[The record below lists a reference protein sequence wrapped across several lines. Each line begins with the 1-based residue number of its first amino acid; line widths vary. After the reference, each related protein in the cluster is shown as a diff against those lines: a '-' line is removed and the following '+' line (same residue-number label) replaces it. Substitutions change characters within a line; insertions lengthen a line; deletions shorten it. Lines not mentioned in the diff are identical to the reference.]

1 MTANPAYPPRLSDGA
16 ELLGEFKDSGYTR
29 PPSLIRR
36 ADGQVVQLSRLLYL
50 IARLMDGNRNP
61 ADIAELASGELG
73 RSLSPGQVCYLIVA
87 KMAPLGILAG
97 AGTAALSPASPLLGL
112 RARGTLLPAR
122 AANAAGTLLR
132 PLFHWP
138 VIAAVT
144 GSVVA
149 GDCWLF
155 SGRGLGDAFGQILSN
170 PLNLL
175 LVAALSLV
183 SAAFHECGHAAGCRY
198 GGARPGRIGVGIY
211 LVWPSFFTNVTDSY
225 RLGRAG
231 RLRTDLG
238 GLYFNLIFILAL
250 TAVYGETSEPLL
262 VLVVAVTH
270 LEMLQQL
277 LPFARFDGYFILSD
291 LVGVPDLF
299 GRVVPVLRSTFGEG
313 RADPRVTG
321 LRPRARAVITG
332 WVLCVIPL
340 LTFTLGYLVLRF
352 PAAGRALGQSA
363 AHSARLMSAAVAGH
377 HYAAAAADAIGA
389 ALAAVSM
396 AGSLFVMTG
405 LLRRAVTL
413 GARWSAGR
421 PRRRLV
427 AVLAGAA
434 CAAALLCYWVTSG

>member
-1 MTANPAYPPRLSDGA
+1 MTANPAYPPRLGHGA

-36 ADGQVVQLSRLLYL
+36 ADGEVIQLSRLLYL
-50 IARLMDGNRNP
+50 VARLMDGNRNP
-61 ADIAELASGELG
+61 ADIADLASGELG

-97 AGTAALSPASPLLGL
+97 AGTAAPSPASPLLAL
-112 RARGTLLPAR
+112 RARGTLLTAR
-122 AANAAGTLLR
+122 GATAAGTFLR

-138 VIAAVT
+138 VVAAVIV
-144 GSVVA
+144 SVA
-149 GDCWLF
+149 AADCWLF
-155 SGRGLGDAFGQILSN
+155 AGRGLGEAFGQVLNN
-170 PLNLL
+170 PVNLL

-238 GLYFNLIFILAL
+238 GLYFNLIFILVL
-250 TAVYGETSEPLL
+250 TAVYGETSAPLL

-291 LVGVPDLF
+291 LIGVPDLF
-299 GRVVPVLRSTFGEG
+299 GRVMPVLRSTFAGG
-313 RADPRVTG
+313 RPDPRVTG

-332 WVLCVIPL
+332 WVVCVVPL
-340 LTFTLGYLVLRF
+340 LTLTLGYLVLHF
-352 PAAGRALGQSA
+352 PAASRALGQSA
-363 AHSARLMSAAVAGH
+363 AHAARLTIAAVAGH
-377 HYAAAAADAIGA
+377 HYAAAAADMVGA

-396 AGSLFVMTG
+396 AGSLFVMAG

-413 GARWSAGR
+413 SARWSAGR
-421 PRRRLV
+421 PRRRLLT
-427 AVLAGAA
+427 VLAGAA